1 MDKLT
6 KKQHYVPRFYLKYF
20 ADSNGRLHVFNRDED
35 KFYPSNVDNIC
46 SNRYLYEVERSRA
59 IDTDASRFIHPNK
72 IENDLSKIE
81 SCVSES
87 YKAFIKC
94 CEQGRL
100 EGDDFLFGRFAVGF
114 LFALLLERHPR
125 TVEERRKSAAD
136 IARGYINEGRL
147 TEAEAQRLKDRG
159 LKGELVGL
167 TEQFALQ
174 ASLVSLLE
182 NPWIF
187 RIFTRLNDM
196 RLVIEE
202 APAGVEFVST
212 SLPIYVAGNSYG
224 CRDFDPD
231 RAYMPLSSRYAA
243 FFVHEKGKTFLHR
256 ASIGD
261 VLRYNE
267 LLLDS
272 HSVWD
277 VAFAKAKGPLE
288 RSVFD
293 WRCPGELQC
302 MWIKEFK
309 SRAQDWRVSARSE
322 TLQFGGCAAQLSL
335 GSLFQGLNWWYL

>member
-35 KFYPSNVDNIC
+35 KFYPSNVGDIC
-46 SNRYLYEVERSRA
+46 SKRYLYEVERSRA
-59 IDTDASRFIHPNK
+59 IDTDASRFIRPNK
-72 IENDLSKIE
+72 IENDLSRIE
-81 SCVSES
+81 SYVSES
-87 YKAFIKC
+87 YKTFIAC
-94 CEQGRL
+94 CEHGRL
-100 EGDDFLFGRFAVGF
+100 EGDDFLFGRFAVSL

-136 IARGYINEGRL
+136 IARACIDEGRL
-147 TEAEAQRLKDRG
+147 TEAEAQRLEDCG
-159 LKGELVGL
+159 LEGELVGL
-167 TEQFALQ
+167 TEQFVLD
-174 ASLVSLLE
+174 ASLGSLLK

-196 RLVIEE
+196 RLIIEE
-202 APAGVEFVST
+202 APFGVEFVST

-224 CRDFDPD
+224 CRDFDPE